1 MDCSYPL
8 YCSAR
13 RNADRVAVV
22 DAADGE
28 EVTYAELE
36 RRIAGLAAGL
46 RGLGLGGATVATLSA
61 NVPETVE
68 LYMALA
74 RAGATAV
81 PLNTRLTAKELRFM
95 VADSGAAAIVADR
108 ELLPVARQ
116 LREELAAVGTVIPLR
131 GPGEDGPGLQE
142 LRESEPG
149 PPPAD
154 ADGEERSP
162 ATIIY
167 TSGTTGFPKG
177 VVRSHRANAWNMV
190 NSALGAPRT
199 PADVE
204 LFNLPIFGI
213 GFLHFAMPTLLGGGT
228 LVLDG
233 AFDPARAWRLL
244 EERRVTRTF
253 LAPTMIDAMLAV
265 PGQESRQLPELETIY
280 TAYAFPERLRRAALA
295 RFGERFVYMY
305 GLTEAQL
312 TIATREEFVADPTSV
327 GRSMGVSE
335 VAVIDPA
342 NCRCAAGVVGE
353 VAFAGPS
360 LMSGYHGQPEAS
372 AEALGDDSR
381 WLRTGDLGRLD
392 AEGNLHYVG
401 RSKEMI
407 KTGGFS
413 VDPVEVE
420 NAILDRE
427 EIAEAAVLGTESE
440 RWGEEVVAVVVVRE
454 GAALDEAGLLA
465 ACKQRIASYKVPKRV
480 LTLPELP
487 KNPTGKVERGAL
499 RDLVAA
505 TPTTRSS

>member
-22 DAADGE
+22 DAGSGE
-28 EVTYAELE
+28 EVSYAELE
-36 RRIAGLAAGL
+36 RRIAAVAAGL

-81 PLNTRLTAKELRFM
+81 PLNTRLTPAELRY
-95 VADSGAAAIVADR
+95 AIEDCGASAIVADR

-116 LREELAAVGTVIPLR
+116 LREEVAALRTLIPLR
-131 GPGEDGPGLQE
+131 GPGEDGPGLHD
-142 LRESEPG
+142 LRESAPG

-154 ADGEERSP
+154 GDGDERAP

-213 GFLHFAMPTLLGGGT
+213 GFLHFAMPTLLGGGA

-265 PGQESRQLPELETIY
+265 PGHEARRLDDLETIY

-312 TIATREEFVADPTSV
+312 TIATREEFDADPTSV

-342 NCRCAAGVVGE
+342 GRTCAPRVVGE
-353 VAFAGPS
+353 IAFAGPS
-360 LMSGYHGQPEAS
+360 VMSGYHGLPEES
-372 AEALGDDSR
+372 AAAIGADG
-381 WLRTGDLGRLD
+381 WVRTGDLGRLD
-392 AEGNLHYVG
+392 AAGNLHYVG
-401 RSKEMI
+401 RRCNS
-407 KTGGFS
+407 
-413 VDPVEVE
+413 
-420 NAILDRE
+420 
-427 EIAEAAVLGTESE
+427 
-440 RWGEEVVAVVVVRE
+440 
-454 GAALDEAGLLA
+454 
-465 ACKQRIASYKVPKRV
+465 
-480 LTLPELP
+480 
-487 KNPTGKVERGAL
+487 
-499 RDLVAA
+499 
-505 TPTTRSS
+505 

>member
-8 YCSAR
+8 YCSSL
-13 RNADRVAVV
+13 RNADRVALVGTG
-22 DAADGE
+22 AEPE
-28 EVTYAELE
+28 EVTYGELE
-36 RRIAGLAAGL
+36 RRIAAVAAGF
-46 RGLGLGGATVATLSA
+46 GELGLGATTVATLSA

-81 PLNTRLTAKELRFM
+81 PLNTRLTEAELRFM
-95 VADSGAAAIVADR
+95 VEDSGASAIVADR
-108 ELLPVARQ
+108 EFLAVARR
-116 LREELAAVGTVIPLR
+116 LRDEVAAVRTLVPVR
-131 GPGEDGPGLQE
+131 DAGPDGPS
-142 LRESEPG
+142 LRDMRGFSPG

-154 ADGEERSP
+154 GDGDESAA

-199 PADVE
+199 PADAE

-213 GFLHFAMPTLLGGGT
+213 GFLHFALPTLLGGAR

-233 AFDPARAWRLL
+233 AFDPARVWELL
-244 EERRVTRTF
+244 ERHRVTRTF

-265 PGQESRQLPELETIY
+265 PGQEDRDLEALETVY
-280 TAYAFPERLRRAALA
+280 TAYAFPERLRRAALE

-312 TIATREEFVADPTSV
+312 TIATREEFIAAPTSV

-335 VAVIDPA
+335 VAVLDPA
-342 NCRCAAGVVGE
+342 SRRCAVGVVGE
-353 VAFAGPS
+353 IAFAGPS
-360 LMSGYHGQPEAS
+360 VMSGYHGLPEES
-372 AEALGDDSR
+372 AAALGDDGH

-392 AEGNLHYVG
+392 AEGDLHYVG

-407 KTGGFS
+407 KSGGFS

-420 NAILDRE
+420 NAILASE
-427 EIAEAAVLGTESE
+427 QVAEAAVLGAESE
-440 RWGEEVVAVVVVRE
+440 RWGEEVVAVIALRT
-454 GAALDEAGLLA
+454 GAELDEAELLA
-465 ACKQRIASYKVPKRV
+465 SCKRQIASYKVPKRV
-480 LTLPELP
+480 LTVAALP

-499 RDLVAA
+499 RELLV
-505 TPTTRSS
+505 SSGD

>member
-8 YCSAR
+8 YCSCR
-13 RNADRVAVV
+13 RNASRVALVGTGER
-22 DAADGE
+22 GE
-28 EVTYAELE
+28 EVTYEELE
-36 RRIAGLAAGL
+36 RRVAAVAAGF
-46 RGLGLGGATVATLSA
+46 GELGLGGATVATLTA

-81 PLNTRLTAKELRFM
+81 PLNTRLTEAELRFM
-95 VADSGAAAIVADR
+95 IEDSGASAIVADR
-108 ELLPVARQ
+108 EFLDLARG
-116 LREELAAVGTVIPLR
+116 LRAAVGAVRTLVPVRDPGPDAPSLRDLR
-131 GPGEDGPGLQE
+131 GF
-142 LRESEPG
+142 SPG
-149 PPPAD
+149 PPPTD
-154 ADGEERSP
+154 VDGEERAA

-213 GFLHFAMPTLLGGGT
+213 GFLHFAMPTLLGGGS

-233 AFDPARAWRLL
+233 AFDPARVWELL
-244 EERRVTRTF
+244 ERRRVTRTF
-253 LAPTMIDAMLAV
+253 LAPTMIDALLAV
-265 PGQESRQLPELETIY
+265 PGHEARRLPELQTIY
-280 TAYAFPERLRRAALA
+280 TAYAFPERLRRAALD

-312 TIATREEFVADPTSV
+312 TIASREEFAAAPTSV

-335 VAVIDPA
+335 VAVLDPEG
-342 NCRCAAGVVGE
+342 AARPVGE
-353 VAFAGPS
+353 VGEIAFAGPS
-360 LMSGYHGQPEAS
+360 LMSGYHGLPEAT
-372 AEALGDDSR
+372 AEALDGDGR
-381 WLRTGDLGRLD
+381 HWLRTGDLGRFD
-392 AEGNLHYVG
+392 PAGNLHYVG

-427 EIAEAAVLGTESE
+427 EVAEAAVLGAESE
-440 RWGEEVVAVVVVRE
+440 RWGEEVVAVVALRA
-454 GAALDEAGLLA
+454 GAELEEAELLA
-465 ACKQRIASYKVPKRV
+465 ACKLLIASYKVPKRV
-480 LTLPELP
+480 LTVAELP
-487 KNPTGKVERGAL
+487 KSPTGKVERGAL
-499 RDLVAA
+499 RELLS
-505 TPTTRSS
+505 RSS